1 MYAVFLIKNKRD
13 WPSYRKCKR
22 FSFLL
27 EKALSLQQNI
37 QLIFLVAYPP
47 MEYLDSGVTHAFLR
61 SMIILVHTIQ
71 NINNLFKFYHQ
82 KCTCNNNPKMFH
94 MKVLSSFPLETV
106 IRTFQCSRHKYREHL
121 VLLHNS

>member
-13 WPSYRKCKR
+13 WPSYRKCKG
-22 FSFLL
+22 FSFFLK
-27 EKALSLQQNI
+27 KALSLQKNI
-37 QLIFLVAYPP
+37 QLFFLVASPP

-94 MKVLSSFPLETV
+94 MKTEVLFMQELRNSSNIFLTA
-106 IRTFQCSRHKYREHL
+106 
-121 VLLHNS
+121 

>member
-27 EKALSLQQNI
+27 EKALSLQQMEKALSLQQNI

-71 NINNLFKFYHQ
+71 NINNLFKFFHQ

-94 MKVLSSFPLETV
+94 MKTEVLFMQELRNSSNIFLTA
-106 IRTFQCSRHKYREHL
+106 
-121 VLLHNS
+121 